1 VSSRLSFSIS
11 TTSEG
16 LAGSVVEFHCCI
28 ISALDYFLVPIS
40 FHFISSVVFNVKSL
54 YIDAVFEDFDALWF

>member
-1 VSSRLSFSIS
+1 MLLIMIYTYSKKFKV
-11 TTSEG
+11 
-16 LAGSVVEFHCCI
+16 CK
-28 ISALDYFLVPIS
+28 VPIS